1 RRGADQT
8 PRLKCLW
15 TLFHHEQRVE
25 DDGFSQRHTEHRQRD
40 YFAERA
46 GIASHRLGSFHAD
59 EPHADS
65 RTESAQAD
73 VNTPAHLRQ
82 HWRYHNF
89 PFVMCWLLLNGS
101 RDRTRSNRRNSI
113 ASMRVFRCSSSCV
126 QINAVNTV
134 VSSMNTNAW
143 TSPTSI
149 SKK

>member
-1 RRGADQT
+1 MQKLITCARKCGPSRPNLVAVSLPVAARSLPIFAKKTDCCISVKITRRGADQT

-89 PFVMCWLLLNGS
+89 PFVMWWLLFNGS
-101 RDRTRSNRRNSI
+101 GG
-113 ASMRVFRCSSSCV
+113 C
-126 QINAVNTV
+126 
-134 VSSMNTNAW
+134 
-143 TSPTSI
+143 
-149 SKK
+149 